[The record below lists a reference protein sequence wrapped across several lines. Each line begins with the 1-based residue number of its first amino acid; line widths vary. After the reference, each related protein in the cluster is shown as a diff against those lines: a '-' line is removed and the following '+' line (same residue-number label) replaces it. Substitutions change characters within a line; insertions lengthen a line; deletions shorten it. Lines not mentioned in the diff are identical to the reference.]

1 MDEQEHRDFLL
12 ETAEKVSTWI
22 IDEVIMKRF
31 KEQAKAFYDEVVKY
45 EGKEQTP
52 DPVDRLVLPYATHLD
67 AHIGKITDDDYLKHK
82 SIPFDEEKSLQA
94 DYVLLT
100 IIHDKR
106 LKNPRTPPISD
117 GIWSKDEEWVELKY
131 RKLVNRYNCGS
142 RDIQTQVKLTLKRVK
157 ADIDKLPAETEQDTT
172 PAKRRGIRAWL
183 RRHPHSYGLTG
194 GVIFLILF
202 FVLGLFKSQ
211 WRQWCWGVAGLA
223 FLVLVL
229 SLLGG
234 RSR

>member
-1 MDEQEHRDFLL
+1 MDEQEHKDFLL
-12 ETAEKVSTWI
+12 EAAEKVSTWI

-31 KEQAKAFYDEVVKY
+31 KEQVKAFYDDVTKWE
-45 EGKEQTP
+45 EKEQTP

-67 AHIGKITDDDYLKHK
+67 AHIGKITDDDYLKHI

-131 RKLVNRYNCGS
+131 RKLVNGYNYGS
-142 RDIQTQVKLTLKRVK
+142 ENMQTHIELTLKRVK
-157 ADIDKLPAETEQDTT
+157 ADIDKLLAKTGPDT

-183 RRHPHSYGLTG
+183 RRHPHSYSLTG